1 VLPMLL
7 VSIDQDVLSCSK
19 ALSFA
24 GVRCDLST
32 NSADLAC
39 VLEDLSVSEDSATV
53 RQFAMRIV
61 VDETSTEAA
70 AHPHFRGL
78 HHVVTAS
85 FGCGNVFIF
94 DILRRTLSA
103 SISATVARD
112 TLFWKEKLIPIA
124 LGVLGAAMGLVPV
137 HCACLESEGDGL
149 LIAGMS
155 GAGKSTLSVALSQ
168 GGFNYV
174 SDDWTYVSQRHGKI
188 VAHGTSAPVK
198 LLPDAVKHFQ
208 ELNRHRTHISMNGE
222 QAYEVN
228 IEEVFGAV
236 VRRACEPRWFVFLER
251 TQRQDSKFMRLSSV
265 DVRGY
270 LISSVERL
278 PAQLVEAAEKRNQII
293 DCISN
298 LPCWIF
304 RYGGTPQFAAEELR
318 EFVINR
324 RQEIYV

>member
-7 VSIDQDVLSCSK
+7 VSIDQDALSCSK
-19 ALSFA
+19 ALFFA
-24 GVRCDLST
+24 GVCCDLST
-32 NSADLAC
+32 NSADLAS
-39 VLEDLSVSEDSATV
+39 VLEDLSISENSATV
-53 RQFAMRIV
+53 RQFTMRII
-61 VDETSTEAA
+61 VDETSTETA

-103 SISATVARD
+103 TISATVARD
-112 TLFWKEKLIPIA
+112 PQFWKEKLIPIA

-149 LIAGMS
+149 MM
-155 GAGKSTLSVALSQ
+155 
-168 GGFNYV
+168 
-174 SDDWTYVSQRHGKI
+174 SQRHGKL

-208 ELNRHRTHISMNGE
+208 ELNRHRPHISMNGE

-228 IEEVFGAV
+228 IEKVFGAV
-236 VRRACEPRWFVFLER
+236 VRRGCEPRWVVFLGR
-251 TQRQDSKFMRLSSV
+251 TREQDSEFIRLSSV
-265 DVRGY
+265 DIRSY
-270 LISSVERL
+270 LVSSVERL
-278 PAQLVEAAEKRNQII
+278 PPQLVEAVEKRNQII
-293 DCISN
+293 DSISN
-298 LPCWIF
+298 LPCWSF
-304 RYGGTPQFAAEELR
+304 RYGGTPQFAAGKLR